1 MKLLECEI
9 SGLLEHICMMKEY
22 FDEGCTRIVEIFKD
36 FNEDFDECEA
46 FCMELFYDVCKYVNY
61 DELYYENDAGEI
73 DDYSE
78 ADGEVWTFSSDEMRA
93 FYRLL
98 AEFPPPVY
106 QQQCKEM
113 QSLASEYIMAAQ
125 DAYAGVEYE
134 LVYEPADNEPPHL
147 NVYLS
152 YDYYYE
158 AFPLVCGLVALFDT
172 YANKLREL
180 QSQEAA

>member
-22 FDEGCTRIVEIFKD
+22 FDEGCTRIVEIFKN

-61 DELYYENDAGEI
+61 DELYYEDENGNI
-73 DDYSE
+73 DDNSE
-78 ADGEVWTFSSDEMRA
+78 AYGEVWTFSSDEMRE

-134 LVYEPADNEPPHL
+134 LVDEPAD
-147 NVYLS
+147 LS
-152 YDYYYE
+152 LCST
-158 AFPLVCGLVALFDT
+158 PMQTSCGNCRQRRRHEQHHGTSLLHQ
-172 YANKLREL
+172 RR
-180 QSQEAA
+180 SQPRC

>member
-1 MKLLECEI
+1 MKLLECETLE
-9 SGLLEHICMMKEY
+9 LLERLCMMKEY

-78 ADGEVWTFSSDEMRA
+78 AYGEVWTFSSDEMRA

-98 AEFPPPVY
+98 AELPPLVY

-134 LVYEPADNEPPHL
+134 LVDETTDNEPPHL

-158 AFPLVCGLVALFDT
+158 IFPLVCGLVALFDT

-180 QSQEAA
+180 QAKEAA

>member
-1 MKLLECEI
+1 MKLLECETL
-9 SGLLEHICMMKEY
+9 GLLERICMMKKY

-36 FNEDFDECEA
+36 FHEDYDECEA
-46 FCMELFYDVCKYVNY
+46 FCMELFYDVAKYVSC
-61 DELYYENDAGEI
+61 DELFYEDENGNV

-78 ADGEVWTFSSDEMRA
+78 AYGEVWSFSSDEMRA

-106 QQQCKEM
+106 QQYCKEM
-113 QSLASEYIMAAQ
+113 RSLTSEYIMAAQ
-125 DAYAGVEYE
+125 DAYAGIEYE
-134 LVYEPADNEPPHL
+134 LVDETTDNEPPHL
-147 NVYLS
+147 NVYLN

-180 QSQEAA
+180 QAKEAA

>member
-1 MKLLECEI
+1 MKLCECETLR
-9 SGLLEHICMMKEY
+9 LLERICLMKEY

-46 FCMELFYDVCKYVNY
+46 YCMEAFYDVCKYVNY
-61 DELYYENDAGEI
+61 DELHYEDETDSI

-78 ADGEVWTFSSDEMRA
+78 AYGEVWTFSSDEMRA

-113 QSLASEYIMAAQ
+113 QSLASEYVMAAQ

-134 LVYEPADNEPPHL
+134 LVDETTDNEPPHL

-172 YANKLREL
+172 YERKLREL